1 MVSNILHP
9 TVYRPVR
16 SVSARLVPRRWAP
29 IPAVLATF
37 LVSGVMHELIFYNIG
52 RLRPTGE
59 MICFFLL
66 HGASLSLEI
75 VFKKMCEGSRFR
87 LPPVVSGPL
96 TLAYVIYTSFWLFFP
111 PFLRAKSDLRGCTES
126 LAFIE
131 FVRNHR
137 LVAPTDVSCP
147 FL

>member
-16 SVSARLVPRRWAP
+16 SVSARYVPREWAG

-37 LVSGVMHELIFYNIG
+37 LVSGLMHELIFYNIG
-52 RLRPTGE
+52 RLRPSGE
-59 MICFFLL
+59 MIGFFLL
-66 HGASLSLEI
+66 HGASMSLEI
-75 VFKKMCEGSRFR
+75 VVKKMCDGKLR
-87 LPPVVSGPL
+87 LPRIVSGAL

-111 PFLRAKSDLRGCTES
+111 PFLRAKSDIKSCRES
-126 LAFIE
+126 LAFLE

-137 LVAPTDVSCP
+137 LVGPSDVSCP